1 MMLKLLIDFYRWL
14 WGMPP
19 LEIQTANEPWSLVI
33 SFGAIID
40 IGAII
45 GIIGLA
51 VTAYNDRKKAR
62 RSDAD
67 VQ

>member
-1 MMLKLLIDFYRWL
+1 MILKLLIDLYRWL
-14 WGMPP
+14 WGMKP
-19 LEIQTANEPWSLVI
+19 LVVQTVDEPTLLVI

-51 VTAYNDRKKAR
+51 ITVYNNRKKAR
-62 RSDAD
+62 
-67 VQ
+67 